1 MVDNSTVK
9 SITIDFEY
17 KHPFETHDDYQQCF
31 LSVFNIQEFNE
42 NVVVKKTK
50 ALYEE
55 LKENEDFIKLLKQLA
70 TKIMSEDVE
79 LGLFML
85 FSFDYI
91 HDFLEVLKNGT
102 DFTKLLS
109 IKSSR

>member
-9 SITIDFEY
+9 SITIDFKY
-17 KHPFETHDDYQQCF
+17 KHPFETHEDYQQCF
-31 LSVFNIQEFNE
+31 LSVFGIEEFDE
-42 NVVVKKTK
+42 NVVAEKTK

-55 LKENEDFIKLLKQLA
+55 LKDNEDFINLLKQLA
-70 TKIMSEDVE
+70 GKMMSEDVE

-91 HDFLEVLKNGT
+91 HDFLEILKNGT